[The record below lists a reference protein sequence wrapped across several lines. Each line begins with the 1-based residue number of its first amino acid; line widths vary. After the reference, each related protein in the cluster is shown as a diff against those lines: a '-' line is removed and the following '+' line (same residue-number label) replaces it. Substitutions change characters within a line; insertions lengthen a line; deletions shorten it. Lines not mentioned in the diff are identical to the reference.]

1 MSTDLLLQLR
11 EIKHDPSLFVTR
23 PAAQLVLQCE
33 RSGTDVT
40 SSATDLIA
48 TLLKRP
54 THMQLEEL
62 FQQPQALP
70 AVPKIVQEL
79 IDSFNDEDVSIESIA
94 RKLAADPVLSARLLR
109 LANSAYYH
117 VSRTIGTVP
126 ESIAMLGFV
135 TVRTLVISS
144 GLTGGYKSMPGLD
157 LSQFWRYSM
166 HTAAISGWLAQQA
179 RVNRDQAFTVGLMH
193 AIGELV
199 MHAGM
204 PAAMQQL
211 DQQSSPFDDGRL
223 ALEESTFGYHF
234 ATVGSELARQ
244 WRFPLSFVNAICHF
258 PAPLTQAKFDPVAGV
273 LHLAAW
279 RARAELHK
287 LDAQA
292 MAAQVPAEVCASLG
306 FSTDVLL
313 HEMPPIAEL
322 CDGLEALIS

>member
-1 MSTDLLLQLR
+1 
-11 EIKHDPSLFVTR
+11 
-23 PAAQLVLQCE
+23 
-33 RSGTDVT
+33 
-40 SSATDLIA
+40 
-48 TLLKRP
+48 
-54 THMQLEEL
+54 MQLDEL

-70 AVPKIVQEL
+70 AVPKIVHEL
-79 IDSFNDEDVSIESIA
+79 IDSFNNEDISIEEIA

-157 LSQFWRYSM
+157 LNQFWRYSM
-166 HTAAISGWLAQQA
+166 HAAAVSGWVAQQV

-204 PAAMQQL
+204 PAAMLQL
-211 DQQSSPFDDGRL
+211 DQQSSPMDDDRL
-223 ALEESTFGYHF
+223 AVEERTFGYQF

-244 WRFPLSFVNAICHF
+244 WRFPLSFVEAIRHF
-258 PAPLTQAKFDPVAGV
+258 PAPLAQPKFDPVAGV

-279 RARAELHK
+279 RGRCK
-287 LDAQA
+287 DAGMNQRE
-292 MAAQVPAEVCASLG
+292 MAVSFPGAVG
-306 FSTDVLL
+306 DVLL
-313 HEMPPIAEL
+313 LDIDMVLQQDPI
-322 CDGLEALIS
+322 DWTSPRSR